1 MNSVPAITT
10 GPMDRY
16 TRPTRTDTA
25 IEAAQILTGVE
36 VESDTP
42 APPAPAPPA
51 PKAPAKRAPAP
62 PAPKA
67 PAKRKA
73 SGSGQASGSGKAP
86 AKPKASGS
94 GLRGR

>member
-16 TRPTRTDTA
+16 TRPTRRDTA
-25 IEAAQILTGVE
+25 IEAAQILTGVD
-36 VESDTP
+36 VGSDTPASSSSAP

-51 PKAPAKRAPAP
+51 PKAPAT
-62 PAPKA
+62 PKA
-67 PAKRKA
+67 
-73 SGSGQASGSGKAP
+73 
-86 AKPKASGS
+86 KASGS